1 MRRRILPCLLLPLIL
16 LSFALNLRTAATR
29 AATPPQSVVV
39 GVNVYD
45 EGFLSPAEQDAE
57 IERLAKNGV
66 KTIRTGLSKKS
77 VYFITQAFRHGI
89 GSVVIISPTSGSQ
102 AKTKLRWSDAPLSG
116 ADPQGFVRWL
126 KPVLDQLEVAGVRLA
141 AMELGN
147 EINTSGYNGDIPM
160 PGTGRALGLADL
172 NNPKDPEGPAIAIG
186 FRNYLHILEALKDVR
201 DHSKLNKT
209 TPILL
214 PGLADWGLPS
224 TKAWD
229 AKAGVSLGVSLPDTI
244 EFLRQNGLEKLVDG
258 YGAHVYPTGDP
269 HATVP
274 ARMAELDKKKI
285 FSECSRD
292 KPCWLTEWGIPNGQS
307 CPIDDAN
314 RTQVI
319 GSRAQGLRAARSA
332 GTVGAAVIYYTWSG
346 TSTAV
351 DPMGVFRCGVL
362 TSAGRAALSPMSN

>member
-1 MRRRILPCLLLPLIL
+1 M
-16 LSFALNLRTAATR
+16 
-29 AATPPQSVVV
+29 VV

-45 EGFLSPAEQDAE
+45 EGFLSPPEQDAE

-66 KTIRTGLSKKS
+66 K
-77 VYFITQAFRHGI
+77 
-89 GSVVIISPTSGSQ
+89 
-102 AKTKLRWSDAPLSG
+102 
-116 ADPQGFVRWL
+116 
-126 KPVLDQLEVAGVRLA
+126 
-141 AMELGN
+141 
-147 EINTSGYNGDIPM
+147 TSGYNGDIPM

-224 TKAWD
+224 AKAWD

-319 GSRAQGLRAARSA
+319 EAERKAFEPLVQQGRLGPQSSTTPGVARPPQSIRWAFSDVGFLPAQAERR
-332 GTVGAAVIYYTWSG
+332 
-346 TSTAV
+346 
-351 DPMGVFRCGVL
+351 
-362 TSAGRAALSPMSN
+362 